1 MGKTIEQFVPDIHQ
15 MSDDEKALIAQ
26 ASERG
31 QNYFPPERILDA
43 RVREIAH
50 GMLVREAA
58 RDVREKRALGSI
70 AGAETVNT
78 QPELQAHGH
87 DAVREDALHIALEEQ
102 QID

>member
-1 MGKTIEQFVPDIHQ
+1 MGKVIEQLVPDIHQ

-31 QNYFPPERILDA
+31 QNYFPAERVLDG

-50 GMLVREAA
+50 GMLVREEA
-58 RDVREKRALGSI
+58 RGIRERRALGSI

-78 QPELQAHGH
+78 QPEQQAQSH
-87 DAVREDALHIALEEQ
+87 DEREDILHTALEEQ